1 MLIFSAEIAVVQL
14 ADIADI
20 GMAVADSAADS
31 AVAAAADIVGTA
43 ETSYLPLR
51 RRARGAY
58 TKMLIFST
66 LIQEC

>member
-1 MLIFSAEIAVVQL
+1 MAADTAVV
-14 ADIADI
+14 ADI
-20 GMAVADSAADS
+20 GMAVVDSAAD
-31 AVAAAADIVGTA
+31 AVVAAAADIGGTADIVGTA

>member
-1 MLIFSAEIAVVQL
+1 MAADTAVV

-20 GMAVADSAADS
+20 GMTVADSAAD
-31 AVAAAADIVGTA
+31 AVVAAAADIGGTA

-66 LIQEC
+66 LVQEC

>member
-1 MLIFSAEIAVVQL
+1 MAADTAVVADI

-20 GMAVADSAADS
+20 GMAVEDSAAD
-31 AVAAAADIVGTA
+31 AVVAAAADIGGTA

-66 LIQEC
+66 LVQEC

>member
-1 MLIFSAEIAVVQL
+1 MAADTAVV

-20 GMAVADSAADS
+20 GMAVEDSAAD
-31 AVAAAADIVGTA
+31 AVVAAAADIGGTA

-66 LIQEC
+66 LVQEC

>member
-1 MLIFSAEIAVVQL
+1 MDTAVV

-20 GMAVADSAADS
+20 GMAAADS

>member
-1 MLIFSAEIAVVQL
+1 MAADTAVV

-20 GMAVADSAADS
+20 GMAVVDSAAD
-31 AVAAAADIVGTA
+31 AVVAAAADIGGTA

-66 LIQEC
+66 LVQEC

>member
-1 MLIFSAEIAVVQL
+1 MAADTAVV

-20 GMAVADSAADS
+20 GMAVADSAAD
-31 AVAAAADIVGTA
+31 AVVAAAADIVGTA

-66 LIQEC
+66 LVQEC

>member
-1 MLIFSAEIAVVQL
+1 MAADTAVV
-14 ADIADI
+14 ADIADV
-20 GMAVADSAADS
+20 GMAAADSAAAA
-31 AVAAAADIVGTA
+31 AVAAAVDIGGTA

>member
-1 MLIFSAEIAVVQL
+1 MAADTAVV

-20 GMAVADSAADS
+20 GMAVEDSAAD
-31 AVAAAADIVGTA
+31 AVVEDSAADIGGTA

-66 LIQEC
+66 LVQEC

>member
-1 MLIFSAEIAVVQL
+1 MAADTAVV

-20 GMAVADSAADS
+20 GMAVEDSAAD
-31 AVAAAADIVGTA
+31 AVVAAAADIGGTA

-66 LIQEC
+66 LVQEY

>member
-1 MLIFSAEIAVVQL
+1 MAADTAVV

-20 GMAVADSAADS
+20 GMTVADSAAD
-31 AVAAAADIVGTA
+31 AVVAAAADIGGTA

-58 TKMLIFST
+58 TKMLIFGT
-66 LIQEC
+66 LVQEC